1 MLEDMNNHDVRKY
14 LPWMRE
20 QLFAR
25 LFLHS
30 HIEEET
36 VEEETVDLFEERIL
50 FRLFLDASSFVV
62 EYPQGVSAEIPLM
75 ASLASMCT
83 RQLNSLRNIR
93 IKTQPRFSS
102 PLATVV
108 VRSRKGGR
116 RV

>member
-1 MLEDMNNHDVRKY
+1 MLEDMNNHDARKY

-20 QLFAR
+20 QPSAR

-30 HIEEET
+30 HI
-36 VEEETVDLFEERIL
+36 EEETVDLFEERIL

-83 RQLNSLRNIR
+83 RQLNSSRNIR

-108 VRSRKGGR
+108 ERGRKGGR